1 MQVQVLIH
9 YEYFIIIK
17 VVLGMLKVHWNMV
30 GGFCFIW
37 GILHLR
43 VFWYILGVL
52 LSILNELWSM
62 LEVL

>member
-30 GGFCFIW
+30 GGFC
-37 GILHLR
+37 
-43 VFWYILGVL
+43 YILGNIAFE
-52 LSILNELWSM
+52 SILVYFRSTFEYI
-62 LEVL
+62 E